1 MGQTKAEIKAS
12 LITQYS
18 EALDVLLEE
27 SETLEDFAD
36 LEEAVSQ
43 LAERT
48 LPQTLS
54 TLQKSKDF
62 SPSMSSVSR
71 SAAK

>member
-1 MGQTKAEIKAS
+1 MKQNKADLKAA
-12 LITQYS
+12 LIAQYS

-27 SETLEDFAD
+27 NETLEDFAD

-48 LPQTLS
+48 LPRTLS
-54 TLQKSKDF
+54 TLQASKDF
-62 SPSMSSVSR
+62 PP
-71 SAAK
+71 